1 MGNRIELT
9 LGVSACL
16 FGEGYSQFLP
26 RWWAGIRSLRKQP
39 TAIVIAHDELNKSA
53 LESTISEEYRSRTT
67 LIEMTGTY
75 ADYRLASQAAQT
87 TDWISICDID
97 DTYLP
102 NAFDELDRA
111 HDEGCDIYV
120 DKLQMKHDGSIMEGR
135 WIPDLIP
142 YRMTCPANAPIKREL
157 FAKTG
162 GPTKGAIFDDWELY
176 IRCVAAGAKPF
187 HASTVRIIHDLGYD
201 RVTMSGVRRPANHDE
216 DGKAHIA
223 RVREQLGF

>member
-1 MGNRIELT
+1 M
-9 LGVSACL
+9 SACL
-16 FGEGYSQFLP
+16 FGQGYSQFLP
-26 RWWAGIRSLRKQP
+26 RWWAGIESLNKQP
-39 TAIVIAHDELNKSA
+39 SAIVIGHDSLNKKA
-53 LESTISEEYRSRTT
+53 IQKTIPDRYRAITN
-67 LIEMTGTY
+67 LIELAGTY
-75 ADYRLASQAAQT
+75 AEYRVAIQEAQT

-102 NAFDELDRA
+102 DAFGELDRA
-111 HDEGCDIYV
+111 HNEGCDIYV
-120 DKLQMKHDGSIMEGR
+120 DKIQMKHDGSIMEGR
-135 WIPDLIP
+135 WIPDQIP

-187 HASTVRIIHDLGYD
+187 HASTIRIIHDLGYD
-201 RVTMSGVRRPANHDE
+201 RVTMSGVMRPANHDE

-223 RVREQLGF
+223 RVRAELGF